1 MSNNFEL
8 LSQLENAERVFPA
21 TSDAACRS
29 ASDQKAPTSGKLPN
43 RYSEALNLVQRVF
56 LAKPEVAPQ
65 VVVFTSPQSGSG
77 CSWVCA
83 RASEALAER
92 FPGSVCAVDCNLR
105 SPAMHRYFLL
115 NNSRG
120 FAQALVEKEP
130 ILDYVQEVPAHNMS
144 VLTTGAPGT
153 HITPSICN
161 RLIERIAELRQQFSF
176 LLIDSPATNLY
187 ADVTLLSSVA
197 DGAILVLEA
206 DSTRPNAALEA
217 KECLI
222 AAKFHLLGAALN
234 KRSFPIPEF
243 IYHWL

>member
-29 ASDQKAPTSGKLPN
+29 SSDQNTPTSGKLPN

-105 SPAMHRYFLL
+105 SPAMHRYFVL

-120 FAQALVEKEP
+120 LAQALVEKGADLRLRAGGSCPQHVRINYGRSEYP
-130 ILDYVQEVPAHNMS
+130 HN
-144 VLTTGAPGT
+144 A
-153 HITPSICN
+153 
-161 RLIERIAELRQQFSF
+161 
-176 LLIDSPATNLY
+176 IDL
-187 ADVTLLSSVA
+187 
-197 DGAILVLEA
+197 
-206 DSTRPNAALEA
+206 
-217 KECLI
+217 
-222 AAKFHLLGAALN
+222 
-234 KRSFPIPEF
+234 
-243 IYHWL
+243 